1 MEIYNEKEQRE
12 NQEKRLHAYAEQIQK
27 AVKASEK
34 KEEKEDEV

>member
-1 MEIYNEKEQRE
+1 METYNEKEQRE
-12 NQEKRLHAYAEQIQK
+12 NQEKRLMVYAEGVKK